1 MSLARA
7 RHREPRRGVAI
18 QEVEDCVA
26 RLRIAASG
34 PEGVDR
40 QSV

>member
-1 MSLARA
+1 MSLVRA

-18 QEVEDCVA
+18 QEVKDCVR